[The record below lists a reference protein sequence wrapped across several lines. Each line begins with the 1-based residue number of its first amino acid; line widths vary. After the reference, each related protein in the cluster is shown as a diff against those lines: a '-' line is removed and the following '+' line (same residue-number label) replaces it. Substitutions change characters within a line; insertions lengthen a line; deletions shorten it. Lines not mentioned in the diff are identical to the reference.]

1 MISSSLSFFILVFS
15 FLSCNM
21 ILLYLWSFVVIYVDV
36 SLTSD
41 VTVFFGAFLCL
52 FPSNDTETYNVYGKA
67 SCTIAGQI
75 LMYSNPT

>member
-15 FLSCNM
+15 FLGCNM

-41 VTVFFGAFLCL
+41 VTVLFSAFLCL
-52 FPSNDTETYNVYGKA
+52 FPSNDMETYNVYEKA
-67 SCTIAGQI
+67 SCIIAGQI
-75 LMYSNPT
+75 FMYSNPT